1 MVTCGGRGWAVATGD
16 GNRAEK
22 ARGFAGIAGSL
33 AGGVLGAKAGA
44 LVGAVGGPIGVAIG
58 GLIGGAIGTY
68 AGEKALGAAAKWAFS
83 RGDAQPAAD
92 ALVKAKALDKP
103 GAVDKPVVKV
113 DQKNTFAPV
122 FHVVLQGDQG
132 GNGSDAADRF
142 LAKVS
147 PQLQRM
153 MKDQLA
159 KSNRSAMFDS
169 PHL

>member
-1 MVTCGGRGWAVATGD
+1 
-16 GNRAEK
+16 
-22 ARGFAGIAGSL
+22 
-33 AGGVLGAKAGA
+33 
-44 LVGAVGGPIGVAIG
+44 AVGGPIGMAIG
-58 GLIGGAIGTY
+58 GIVGGAIGTY

-83 RGDAQPAAD
+83 RGDAQPAVD
-92 ALVKAKALDKP
+92 AVAKARALEKP
-103 GAVDKPVVKV
+103 SGAVKPAMKV
-113 DQKNTFAPV
+113 DQQNTFAPV
-122 FHVVLQGDQG
+122 FQVVMQGEPS
-132 GNGSDAADRF
+132 SDAADRF